1 MVQSENITNRCGR
14 CNGTLVTTF
23 EEEVCCSKCGY
34 VVVEQAYDLE
44 TDESKSRELGG
55 WSGRTGPASSNLSF
69 DSATS
74 SIISKINKDAQG
86 KNLNSNQR
94 STMDRLR
101 TWDSRSMNSNPKSR
115 NFIKAFT
122 DLANVCNKLKI
133 PDNVK
138 ERAAEIY
145 RESVE
150 RKLIRGRTINTLIA
164 ASLYLA
170 VRETSTPRSLT
181 DVAREAGVN
190 KKDISANYRMLVT
203 EFEIVLPIMN
213 PRSYTS
219 KIGTLCEPQLSEK
232 VIKMAN
238 QVIEYCEENT
248 MDTHGKDPVGFAAAC
263 LYTAGKVASLLDQSN
278 VYDTTQRKISL
289 AANVT
294 EVTVRNRC
302 KGINLIAQKIWP
314 DAYAW
319 DEDMKD
325 WKLQNMDNFGRRDKK

>member
-1 MVQSENITNRCGR
+1 MVIKEQKGIRCGR
-14 CNGTLVTTF
+14 CNGLLVTTQ

-34 VVVEQAYDLE
+34 VVLEQAFELGI
-44 TDESKSRELGG
+44 DESRGDASNG
-55 WSGRTGPASSNLSF
+55 WSGRTGPATSNLSF
-69 DSATS
+69 ESATS
-74 SIISKINKDAQG
+74 SVISKINKDAGG
-86 KNLNSNQR
+86 KSLPASAK

-101 TWDSRSMNSNPKSR
+101 TWDNRTMNSSPKSR

-122 DLANVCNKLKI
+122 DLANICNKIKI
-133 PDNVK
+133 PEAVK

-145 RESVE
+145 REALE

-170 VRETSTPRSLT
+170 IRETSTPRSLT

-213 PRSYTS
+213 PRDYTS
-219 KIGTLCEPQLSEK
+219 KIGTLCEPPLQSK
-232 VIKMAN
+232 VMIMAN
-238 QVIEYCEENT
+238 KIIQECENN
-248 MDTHGKDPVGFAAAC
+248 MIVHGKDPVGFAASC
-263 LYTAGKVASLLDQSN
+263 LYIASKVASVLEHSDK
-278 VYDTTQRKISL
+278 YDSTQRRISL

-302 KGINLIAQKIWP
+302 KDINLVAKEIWP
-314 DAYAW
+314 QAYAENSNVPKNFV
-319 DEDMKD
+319 DESK
-325 WKLQNMDNFGRRDKK
+325 